1 MQYDSFQREIQQK
14 NAFVT
19 LDKTKDL
26 LTCWGQHNILQAGIY
41 IVG

>member
-1 MQYDSFQREIQQK
+1 MTAFKAKFQQK

-19 LDKTKDL
+19 LEQNIEGS